1 MPRKRWKRSV
11 LRDVCITVGV
21 IALASVSC
29 FLLENTDDSD
39 AYAAMV
45 FVLAVAVVARLTDG
59 YVYGVVTALGAVL
72 GVNYAFTKP
81 YFAFSLA
88 IPGYP
93 LSFLCFL
100 AVSIL
105 ISTMTTQIKRQEER
119 NYRAQLEEM
128 RANLLRA
135 VSHDLRTPLTS
146 ISGAANL
153 LRQTPDMELESRQNV
168 LAEIA
173 NDSQWLIRMVENLLS
188 ITRIQSE
195 PARVRKEPQVAEE
208 IVAEAVRKFHK
219 RFPEMPVETSLPGT
233 PLLVPMDS
241 ILIEQV
247 LSNLLENAAIHAHGA
262 THVRIRLSAIDNQ
275 AVFEV
280 SDDGAGIPK
289 KRLNSIFDSAGSR
302 ASDCGRN
309 MGIGLSVCRA
319 IILAHGGDICAGNRF
334 PNGAYFRFY
343 LPILEHQE
351 EWLRAAMQFCEDP
364 ETQMPELASERRK
377 GGNA

>member
-1 MPRKRWKRSV
+1 M
-11 LRDVCITVGV
+11 
-21 IALASVSC
+21 
-29 FLLENTDDSD
+29 
-39 AYAAMV
+39 
-45 FVLAVAVVARLTDG
+45 
-59 YVYGVVTALGAVL
+59 
-72 GVNYAFTKP
+72 
-81 YFAFSLA
+81 
-88 IPGYP
+88 
-93 LSFLCFL
+93 
-100 AVSIL
+100 
-105 ISTMTTQIKRQEER
+105 
-119 NYRAQLEEM
+119 
-128 RANLLRA
+128 
-135 VSHDLRTPLTS
+135 
-146 ISGAANL
+146 
-153 LRQTPDMELESRQNV
+153 
-168 LAEIA
+168 
-173 NDSQWLIRMVENLLS
+173 
-188 ITRIQSE
+188 
-195 PARVRKEPQVAEE
+195 
-208 IVAEAVRKFHK
+208 
-219 RFPEMPVETSLPGT
+219 
-233 PLLVPMDS
+233 LVPMDS

-319 IILAHGGDICAGNRF
+319 IILAHVGDICAGNRF
-334 PNGAYFRFY
+334 PNGAYFRFH